1 MWYTYVLR
9 SLKNLTLYTG
19 YTSDLRNRFK
29 DHNSKQGSK
38 YTSRNAP
45 FEILFYEAF
54 KDKRDAIKAEKFWK
68 TGYGRE
74 VLKDKIKYSLS

>member
-1 MWYTYVLR
+1 M
-9 SLKNLTLYTG
+9 G
-19 YTSDLRNRFK
+19 YTSNLENRLNK
-29 DHNSKQGSK
+29 HNSKQGGS
-38 YTSRNAP
+38 YTSKNAP

-54 KDKRDAIKAEKFWK
+54 KDKRDATKAEKFWK